1 MAEVF
6 IVKLSKVRT
15 VALEQLV
22 AMSSPLNL
30 L

>member
-1 MAEVF
+1 MVKVF
-6 IVKLSKVRT
+6 LIKLSKERT

-30 L
+30 V